1 MTTASVIKFG
11 TDGWRG
17 LIARDFTFENVA
29 RCAQG
34 IATYLQQ
41 QATVSQGLVVGY
53 DTRFASRQFAECVAE
68 VAAGNG
74 IPVFLAD
81 RPAPT
86 PVVSYQ
92 VLKQQAIGGVMVTAS
107 HNPALWNGIKFKPS
121 YAGSA
126 TQEIT
131 DAIEAHIR
139 DRDGNPPTSMPLSD
153 ARHKGLIEDCNPM
166 PDYLA
171 HLNSLVDLS
180 AIASAGLKVQVDN
193 MYGAGSGYFSAI
205 LGQGGLGQG
214 GARGPT
220 SVTEM
225 HAEINPAFPGMG
237 QPEPIDK
244 NLAGLMAAVP
254 AKGAD
259 IGIAFDGD
267 ADRLGVVD
275 ERGVFLSPLQAFA
288 LLALYLLE
296 VEGKRGTLIKSL
308 TNTAMIYRLGEQYGV
323 EVRETRVGFKYISP
337 LLMQP
342 DVLIGGEES
351 GGYGFRDHI
360 PERDGVLSGLYFLSM
375 MAKLGKGA
383 SELVDYLYDRVG
395 PHYYHRLDAP
405 FWPADRAAIL
415 QKLESEN
422 VDRLAGLNVV
432 GSDSVDGKRYLFD
445 NAWVVVRF
453 SGTEPLL
460 RIYAEAESDE
470 KAQEILRGT
479 AEFLG
484 I

>member
-1 MTTASVIKFG
+1 MTTGSVIKFG

-34 IATYLQQ
+34 IAAYLREQDD
-41 QATVSQGLVVGY
+41 ASQGLVVGY
-53 DTRFASRQFAECVAE
+53 DTRFGSRQFAECVAE

-74 IPVFLAD
+74 VPVFLAD
-81 RPAPT
+81 RPGPT

-92 VLKQQAIGGVMVTAS
+92 VLVRKAAGGVMITAS
-107 HNPALWNGIKFKPS
+107 HNPPLWNGIKFKPP

-126 TQEIT
+126 TPEVT
-131 DAIEAHIR
+131 DALEAHISAL
-139 DRDGNPPTSMPLSD
+139 GTNSPSSMPLD
-153 ARHKGLIEDCNPM
+153 EARSQGLVQDCNPM
-166 PDYLA
+166 PDYTA
-171 HLNSLVDLS
+171 HLESLLDVS
-180 AIASAGLKVQVDN
+180 AVRSSGVKVLVDN

-205 LGQGGLGQG
+205 LHGGT
-214 GARGPT
+214 T

-237 QPEPIDK
+237 QPEPIEK
-244 NLAGLMAAVP
+244 NLGQLMAAVP
-254 AKGAD
+254 ATGAHV
-259 IGIAFDGD
+259 GIALDGD

-275 ERGVFLSPLQAFA
+275 EQGVFLTPLHAFA

-296 VEGKRGTLIKSL
+296 VEGKRGTLVKSL
-308 TNTAMIYRLGEQYGV
+308 TNTAMTYRLGELYGV
-323 EVRETRVGFKYISP
+323 DVQETKVGFKYISP
-337 LLMQP
+337 LLMDP
-342 DVLIGGEES
+342 GTLIGGEES

-360 PERDGVLSGLYFLSM
+360 PERDGVLSGLYFLSR
-375 MAKLGKGA
+375 MAKLGKTP

-395 PHYYHRLDAP
+395 PHHYHRLDAP
-405 FWPADRAAIL
+405 FSPANRTSIL
-415 QKLESEN
+415 NKLESAS
-422 VDRLAGLNVV
+422 VDRLGGLVV
-432 GSDSVDGKRYLFD
+432 TGSDSIDGRRYLFD

-460 RIYAEAESDE
+460 RIYAEAESPD
-470 KAQEILRGT
+470 KVQEILKAT
-479 AEFLG
+479 TTFLG

>member
-41 QATVSQGLVVGY
+41 QGTASQGLVVGY
-53 DTRFASRQFAECVAE
+53 DTRFGSRQFAECVAE
-68 VAAGNG
+68 VAVGNG

-92 VLKQQAIGGVMVTAS
+92 VLERKAAGAAMVTAS
-107 HNPALWNGIKFKPS
+107 HNPSLWNGIKFKPP

-126 TQEIT
+126 TTEVT
-131 DAIEAHIR
+131 DALEANIHAQSNEAPR
-139 DRDGNPPTSMPLSD
+139 FMSLVD
-153 ARHKGLIEDCNPM
+153 ASEKGLLQDCNPM

-171 HLNSLVDLS
+171 HLNTLLDLS
-180 AIASAGLKVQVDN
+180 AITSAGLRIQVDN
-193 MYGAGSGYFSAI
+193 MYGAGSGYFSTL
-205 LGQGGLGQG
+205 LGEGV
-214 GARGPT
+214 T
-220 SVTEM
+220 SVSEM
-225 HAEINPAFPGMG
+225 HAEVNPAFPGMG

-244 NLAGLMAAVP
+244 NLGELAVAVP
-254 AKGAD
+254 INRAD
-259 IGIAFDGD
+259 VGIALDGD

-275 ERGVFLSPLQAFA
+275 EKGVFLTPLHTFA

-308 TNTAMIYRLGEQYGV
+308 TNTAMTYRLGEQYGV
-323 EVRETRVGFKYISP
+323 DVHETRVGFKYISP
-337 LLMQP
+337 LMMQP
-342 DVLIGGEES
+342 EALIGGEES

-360 PERDGVLSGLYFLSM
+360 PERDGVLSGLYFLSL
-375 MAKLGKGA
+375 MAKLGKRP
-383 SELVDYLYDRVG
+383 SELVDYLHSRVG
-395 PHYYHRLDAP
+395 PHYYDRLDAP
-405 FWPADRAAIL
+405 FSPADRSTIL
-415 QKLESEN
+415 QKLESESI
-422 VDRLAGLNVV
+422 DRLAGLQVI
-432 GSDSVDGKRYLFD
+432 GSDSIDGRRYLFD

-460 RIYAEAESDE
+460 RIYAEAESPE
-470 KAQEILRGT
+470 KVQEILKGT
-479 AEFLG
+479 AGFLG

>member
-1 MTTASVIKFG
+1 MTTGSVIKFG

-34 IATYLQQ
+34 IAAYLREQDD
-41 QATVSQGLVVGY
+41 ASQGLVVGY
-53 DTRFASRQFAECVAE
+53 DTRFGSRQFAECVAE

-74 IPVFLAD
+74 VPVFLAD
-81 RPAPT
+81 RPGPT

-92 VLKQQAIGGVMVTAS
+92 VLVRKAAGGVMITAS
-107 HNPALWNGIKFKPS
+107 HNPPLWNGIKFKPP

-126 TQEIT
+126 TPEVT
-131 DAIEAHIR
+131 DALEAHISAL
-139 DRDGNPPTSMPLSD
+139 GTNSPSSMPLD
-153 ARHKGLIEDCNPM
+153 EARSQGLVQDCNPM
-166 PDYLA
+166 PDYTA
-171 HLNSLVDLS
+171 HLESLLDVS
-180 AIASAGLKVQVDN
+180 AVRSSGVKVLVDN

-205 LGQGGLGQG
+205 LHGGT
-214 GARGPT
+214 T

-237 QPEPIDK
+237 QPEPIEK
-244 NLAGLMAAVP
+244 NLGQLMAAVP
-254 AKGAD
+254 ATGAHV
-259 IGIAFDGD
+259 GIALDGD

-275 ERGVFLSPLQAFA
+275 EQGVFLTPLHAFA

-296 VEGKRGTLIKSL
+296 VEGKRGTLVKSL
-308 TNTAMIYRLGEQYGV
+308 TNTAMTYRLGELYGV
-323 EVRETRVGFKYISP
+323 DVQETKVGFKYISP
-337 LLMQP
+337 LLMDP
-342 DVLIGGEES
+342 GALIGGEES

-360 PERDGVLSGLYFLSM
+360 PERDGVLSGLYFLSL
-375 MAKLGKGA
+375 MAKLGKTP

-405 FWPADRAAIL
+405 FSPANRTSIL
-415 QKLESEN
+415 NKLESAS
-422 VDRLAGLNVV
+422 VDRLGGLVV
-432 GSDSVDGKRYLFD
+432 TGSDSIDGRRYLFD

-460 RIYAEAESDE
+460 RIYAEAESPD
-470 KAQEILRGT
+470 KVQEILKAT
-479 AEFLG
+479 TNFLG